1 MDKPSVFVTRRWPEI
16 AEKELKK
23 YFNVTFNHGD
33 KALSNEELKDAFYNH
48 DALAPTVSDTIDE
61 NIIKSGKSGKGK
73 IISNYGVGFSHID
86 LDKADA
92 IIHGQLPDGKV
103 ITGMDVTFLAWEI
116 VNRNSWLRLLKLPLL
131 RPITDWCYLFFAKHR
146 RRITRLLCKSLTD

>member
-1 MDKPSVFVTRRWPEI
+1 MIKLILFYDGSCPLCTKEI
-16 AEKELKK
+16 LLLKK
-23 YFNVTFNHGD
+23 YDTE
-33 KALSNEELKDAFYNH
+33 NEIQFEDITL
-48 DALAPTVSDTIDE
+48 E
-61 NIIKSGKSGKGK
+61 NFSGR
-73 IISNYGVGFSHID
+73 FSHID
-86 LDKADA
+86 LAKADA

-116 VNRNSWLRLLKLPLL
+116 VNRNKWLGLLKLPLL